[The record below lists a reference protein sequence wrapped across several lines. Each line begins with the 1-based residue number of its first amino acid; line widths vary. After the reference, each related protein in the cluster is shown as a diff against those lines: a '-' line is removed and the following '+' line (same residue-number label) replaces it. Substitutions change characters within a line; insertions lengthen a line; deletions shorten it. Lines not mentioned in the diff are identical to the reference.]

1 MIFVFNLLWWANFC
15 SWTSSGELKRFKC
28 RSSRVSIS
36 SMTSFLRSDFLNWL
50 LMLKCSHDLEKIG
63 FQALIAHLKTSD
75 QLTVQT
81 QHLQLLHPDTT
92 VEARPPSR
100 HVQHRDVTMWKYR
113 VRQALSSCY
122 VTLHPPKWTNFFRYD
137 KQQQQRRC
145 NLHNTN

>member
-1 MIFVFNLLWWANFC
+1 
-15 SWTSSGELKRFKC
+15 
-28 RSSRVSIS
+28 
-36 SMTSFLRSDFLNWL
+36 
-50 LMLKCSHDLEKIG
+50 MLKCSHDLEKIG

-122 VTLHPPKWTNFFRYD
+122 VTLHPPK
-137 KQQQQRRC
+137 
-145 NLHNTN
+145 